1 MDVCLVQAA
10 ACAMQIESNEKL
22 QWCQIMRLMRPCAER
37 LTGVTGVGKSVM
49 LADALNKA
57 AERGTVL
64 PHTLNFS
71 AQTSSLETQM
81 LMESKLEKKR
91 KTRCVGR
98 AGGCLLLT

>member
-1 MDVCLVQAA
+1 
-10 ACAMQIESNEKL
+10 MQLGSGEKQL
-22 QWCQIMRLMRPCAER
+22 QLRQIMCLTRPCADR
-37 LTGVTGVGKSVM
+37 LAGVTGVGKSVM

-91 KTRCVGR
+91 KTRWGQGGR
-98 AGGCLLLT
+98 SCLHDNCLLM